1 MNRFYKLI
9 LTALIPF
16 CIKAQVPTATIAM
29 PLVSLCTGVT
39 CSFVTLT
46 TNSPTAFSWS
56 VFPNFS
62 VTATPDKS
70 SSFINLN
77 FARGGVYTLSLQ
89 VSNLTGSS
97 TAVQTVT
104 VAQTAVALF
113 NASLTTSGFPNQMVL
128 TNYSSN
134 QINNQWNYSDAATE
148 FSLNTSRTYTAG
160 GNYTV
165 SLIALGAS
173 GCNDTSNYAFVID
186 DISDIKLP
194 NVFTPNKDSV
204 NDVFKPI
211 AKGITKMKAY
221 IYSRYGTLIYSWDKV
236 QGYWDGYTS
245 SGEPCAS
252 DVYFCVLEATGF
264 DGKSYKLNTK
274 VTLLR

>member
-1 MNRFYKLI
+1 MNRFYKLV

-16 CIKAQVPTATIAM
+16 SIKAQAPTATIVVPTA
-29 PLVSLCTGVT
+29 SLCSGVNY
-39 CSFVTLT
+39 SFTTLT
-46 TNSPTAFSWS
+46 ANTPTAFSWTIL
-56 VFPNFS
+56 PNFS

-77 FARGGVYTLSLQ
+77 FGRAGVYTLSLQ
-89 VSNLTGSS
+89 VTNATGS
-97 TAVQTVT
+97 TVATRNVT
-104 VAQTAVALF
+104 VAQTAIASF
-113 NASLTTSGFPNQMVL
+113 NASLTTTGFPNQLVL

-134 QINNQWNYSDAATE
+134 QVNNQWNYSDAATE
-148 FSLNTSRTYTAG
+148 FSLNTTKSYSVG

-165 SLIALGAS
+165 SLIAIGANS
-173 GCNDTSNYAFVID
+173 CNDTSDYSFVIAD
-186 DISDIKLP
+186 MSDIKLP

-204 NDVFKPI
+204 NDIFKPI

-221 IYSRYGTLIYSWDKV
+221 IYNRYGTLIYSWDKV